1 MKIRYKHQRFQ
12 TEAARAIANAFTGQ
26 PKSDGQ
32 SDHIV
37 DRGKR
42 KDGQTQLHGEGYD
55 VLGFGNKNVILA
67 REAIC
72 ENVRAIQTEQGLK
85 PVDYLQDIQG
95 VGMAFTIE
103 METGTGKTYTYI
115 KTMYELNE
123 KYGWTKFVV
132 VVPSIAIREGVLKS
146 FESMQEHFAQ
156 EYNGKRMQYFV
167 YNSKQLSKIDAFA
180 SDAGM
185 HVMIINTQAFNSSFD
200 EDSSEDRIIKGK
212 TRKADKTA
220 RIIFDKRD
228 EFGSRR
234 PIDVLSQCHPIMI
247 IDEPQSVLGVDKGN
261 KTRKGLALFKP
272 LFTLLYSATHR
283 KDDIYNMMFRLDAI
297 DAYNQK
303 LVKKIE
309 VKGIKQVGSTATNG
323 YVYLEEIIIGKGN
336 PQARISFDKKTNT
349 GTKQTSKVVGEQFN
363 LYDQSGELNEYK
375 NNFIVERID
384 GLEGCVRF
392 LNGLVLHEGDAVGAV
407 NEDYLRRIQ
416 IRETIRTHLERERQL
431 FGQKIKVLSLFFI
444 DHVDSYRLYEGDDP
458 KGKFAKMFEEEYRNV
473 LSEMLPTFGDEAYLR
488 YLSDPRNAAS
498 KVHQGYFSMDKK
510 GKAVDSKNK
519 EGENEERAFDLIMK
533 DKERLLSLNEPVRFI
548 FSHSALKEGW
558 DNPNVFQICT
568 LKNSDNE
575 TKKRQEVGR
584 GMRLCVNQKGERQD
598 ADVLGEHVFDTNI
611 LTVIA
616 SESYDDFAKKLQT
629 EMAEACASR
638 PIIITPTLF
647 EGKAYTKQDGTT
659 GHFDLA
665 QARAI
670 YNALIRK
677 NYVDDEGALTAEY
690 HEAKRTGTLD
700 FGKVDDL
707 KNGIIAALDTVFDP
721 SSFKPDD
728 GRKPKVAKF
737 LKHNFD
743 KKQFQDLWKR
753 INQKT
758 YYQVNFDTT
767 DLIKKSIKALDD
779 NLKVTEIRI
788 VVEGG
793 SLDNVRDKESLEA
806 GVAMTQGKTRT
817 VRVTEA
823 IGQGVTY
830 DLIGKLVTATGLTRK
845 TIVEILKGIQP
856 STFYMFKQNPEE
868 FIIKAGLI
876 INDCKALAVIQCIK
890 YEKRNDTFETDI
902 FTKDTLRGKLGINAI
917 ESTKSL
923 YDLVVLDS
931 MGTEKNFAESLEHED
946 DVVVYT
952 KLPSGFYI
960 NTPMGK
966 YNPDWAVA
974 FREGT
979 VKHVYFVAESKGN
992 DLQQSQLRGS
1002 EESKIECARR
1012 HFKAISDNGYI
1023 YDVAK
1028 DYKSLYDIV
1037 TK

>member
-1 MKIRYKHQRFQ
+1 MQIRYKHQRFQ
-12 TEAARAIANAFTGQ
+12 TEAARSIANAFTGQ

-32 SDHIV
+32 SDHTI
-37 DRGKR
+37 DQGKN
-42 KDGQTQLHGEGYD
+42 KGLFK
-55 VLGFGNKNVILA
+55 LAGFGNKNVVLA
-67 REAIC
+67 REAVC
-72 ENVRAIQTEQGLK
+72 ENVRSVQTEQGLK
-85 PVDYLQDIQG
+85 PVDYLQDLQG

-123 KYGWTKFVV
+123 RYGWTKFVV

-156 EYNGKRMQYFV
+156 EYNGKRMQYFI

-200 EDSSEDRIIKGK
+200 EDSSKDKMVKGK
-212 TRKADKTA
+212 VKKADKTA

-228 EFGSRR
+228 EFNSRR

-303 LVKKIE
+303 LVKMIE
-309 VKGIKQVGSTATNG
+309 VKGIRQIGSTATNG
-323 YVYLEEIIIGKGN
+323 YVYLEEIVISKGN
-336 PQARISFDKKTNT
+336 PQARISYDVKTAT
-349 GTKQTSKVVGEQFN
+349 GTKQTSKVVGEQFD
-363 LYDQSGELNEYK
+363 LYAQSEELNEYK

-384 GLEGCVRF
+384 GVEGTVRF
-392 LNGLVLHEGDAVGAV
+392 VNGLVLHEGDAVGAV

-444 DHVDSYRLYEGDDP
+444 DHVDSYRLYEGP
-458 KGKFAKMFEEEYRNV
+458 ETKGKYAKMFEEEYRNV
-473 LSEMLPTFGDEAYLR
+473 LSELMPTFDDEAYLR
-488 YLSDPRNAAS
+488 YLSDPRNVAE
-498 KVHQGYFSMDKK
+498 KIHQGYFSMDKK
-510 GKAVDSKNK
+510 GKAVESGNK

-533 DKERLLSLNEPVRFI
+533 DKERLLSLDLKEKGAQVRFI

-584 GMRLCVNQKGERQD
+584 GMRLCVNQNGERQD
-598 ADVLGEHVFDTNI
+598 ADVLGDHVFDTNI

-629 EMAEACASR
+629 EMAEACADR
-638 PIIITPTLF
+638 PIIITPNLF
-647 EGKAYTKQDGTT
+647 EGKAYTKADGTN
-659 GHFDLA
+659 GRFDLA
-665 QARAI
+665 QARDI
-670 YNALIRK
+670 YDELVCQK
-677 NYVDDEGALTAEY
+677 YVKKGELTAKYYED
-690 HEAKRTGTLD
+690 KRNGTLD
-700 FGKVDDL
+700 FEELNDMKD
-707 KNGIIAALDTVFDP
+707 GIIAALDTVFNP
-721 SSFKPDD
+721 SSVKPEDA
-728 GRKPKVAKF
+728 RKPKTANF
-737 LKHNFD
+737 QQENFD
-743 KKQFQDLWKR
+743 KKEFQNLWKR
-753 INQKT
+753 INQRT
-758 YYQVNFDTT
+758 YYQVNFDTS
-767 DLIKKSIKALDD
+767 DLVEKSIKALDD

-806 GVAMTQGKTRT
+806 GVAMTQGNTRT
-817 VRVTEA
+817 IHVTEA
-823 IGQGVTY
+823 IGKGVTY

-845 TIVEILKGIQP
+845 TIVEILKGIKP
-856 STFYMFKQNPEE
+856 ATFHLFKMNPEE

-890 YEKRNDTFETDI
+890 YEKLNDKFATDI
-902 FTKDTLRGKLGINAI
+902 FTENMLRGKLGINAI

-952 KLPSGFYI
+952 KLPNGFYI

-974 FREGT
+974 FKEGS

-992 DLQQSQLRGS
+992 DLQGSQLRGS

>member
-1 MKIRYKHQRFQ
+1 MKLRYKHQRFQ
-12 TEAARAIANAFTGQ
+12 TEAALAVANAFTGQ

-37 DRGKR
+37 DQGVNQNLFVVK
-42 KDGQTQLHGEGYD
+42 
-55 VLGFGNKNVILA
+55 GFGNKNVILA
-67 REAIC
+67 PEAVC

-85 PVDYLQDIQG
+85 PVEQLQQLQG
-95 VGMAFTIE
+95 VGTALTIE

-115 KTMYELNE
+115 KTMYELNAR
-123 KYGWTKFVV
+123 YGWTKFVV

-156 EYNGKRMQYFV
+156 EYGKRMQYFM

-185 HVMIINTQAFNSSFD
+185 HVMIINTQAFNASMD
-200 EDSSEDRIIKGK
+200 EEKSTDKMEKGK
-212 TRKADKTA
+212 LKKADKAA
-220 RIIFDKRD
+220 RIIFERRD

-234 PIDVLSQCHPIMI
+234 PIDVLAQTHPIMI
-247 IDEPQSVLGVDKGN
+247 IDEPQSVLGVDKKN
-261 KTRKGLALFKP
+261 KTRKGIAMFKP

-283 KDDIYNMMFRLDAI
+283 KGDIYNMVYKLDAI

-309 VKGIKQVGSTATNG
+309 VKGIRQIGSTATNG
-323 YVYLEEIIIGKGN
+323 YVYLEEIVIGKGN
-336 PQARISFDKKTNT
+336 PQARISFDIKTQT
-349 GTKQTSKVVGEQFN
+349 GTKQVSKLVDERFN
-363 LYDQSGELNEYK
+363 LKEQSGGLAEYD

-384 GLEGCVRF
+384 GRLGIVRF
-392 LNGLVLHEGDAVGAV
+392 LNGLTLHEGDAVGSV
-407 NEDYLRRIQ
+407 NEDYIRRIQ

-431 FGQKIKVLSLFFI
+431 FSQHIKVLSLFFI
-444 DHVDSYRLYEGDDP
+444 DHVDSYKLYEGEDS
-458 KGKFAKMFEEEYRNV
+458 KGKFAKMFEEEYNRV
-473 LSEMLPTFGDEAYLR
+473 LSEMLPSFTDEAYLR

-498 KVHQGYFSMDKK
+498 KVHKGYFSMDKK
-510 GKAVDSKNK
+510 SKMVESK
-519 EGENEERAFDLIMK
+519 ERQGENEERAFDLIMK

-598 ADVLGEHVFDTNI
+598 ADVLGDHVFDTNI

-616 SESYDDFAKKLQT
+616 SESYEDFAKKLQT
-629 EMAEACASR
+629 EMAEACADR
-638 PIIITPTLF
+638 PTVITPNLF
-647 EGKAYTKQDGTT
+647 EDKTYTMEDGTN
-659 GHFDLA
+659 GNLDIN

-670 YNALIRK
+670 YNELIRQD
-677 NYVDDEGALTAEY
+677 YVNDEGTLTARY
-690 HEAKRTGTLD
+690 FDDKRNGSLD
-700 FGKVDDL
+700 FGKSNDMKDS
-707 KNGIIAALDTVFDP
+707 IIAILDTVFTR
-721 SSFKPDD
+721 SIVKPED
-728 GRKPKVAKF
+728 GRKPKLAKF
-737 LKHNFD
+737 QKDNFA
-743 KKQFQDLWKR
+743 KKEFQELWKR
-753 INQKT
+753 INRRT
-758 YYQVNFDTT
+758 YYQVNFDTS
-767 DLIKKSIKALDD
+767 DLVKKSVKAVDD
-779 NLKVTEIRI
+779 LLKVTEIRI

-793 SLDNVRDKESLEA
+793 SMEKIRDKESLEA
-806 GVAMTQGKTRT
+806 GVAMTQGNIRT
-817 VRVTEA
+817 IHLTEA
-823 IGQGVTY
+823 VGKGVTY
-830 DLIGKLVTATGLTRK
+830 DLIGQLVSATGLTRK
-845 TIVEILKGIQP
+845 TIVEILKGIKP
-856 STFYMFKQNPEE
+856 ATFCMFKMNPEE
-868 FIIKAGLI
+868 FIIKTARI

-890 YEKRNDTFETDI
+890 YEKLNDEFSTDI
-902 FTKDTLRGKLGINAI
+902 FTENALRGKLGVNAI
-917 ESTKSL
+917 ESVKSL

-952 KLPSGFYI
+952 KLPRGFYI

-974 FREGT
+974 FREGS
-979 VKHVYFVAESKGN
+979 VKHVYFIAETKGTD
-992 DLQQSQLRGS
+992 DLPSDLRGT
-1002 EESKIECARR
+1002 ENSKIECARK
-1012 HFKAISDNGYI
+1012 HFAAISEKDVIFDVVKNYQKL
-1023 YDVAK
+1023 YDV
-1028 DYKSLYDIV
+1028 V

>member
-1 MKIRYKHQRFQ
+1 MKLRYKHQRFQ
-12 TEAARAIANAFTGQ
+12 TEAALAVANAFTGQ

-37 DRGKR
+37 DQGVHQDLFVVK
-42 KDGQTQLHGEGYD
+42 
-55 VLGFGNKNVILA
+55 GFGNKNVILTP
-67 REAIC
+67 EAVC

-85 PVDYLQDIQG
+85 PVEQLQQLQG
-95 VGMAFTIE
+95 VGTALTIE

-115 KTMYELNE
+115 KTMYELNAR
-123 KYGWTKFVV
+123 YGWTKFVV

-156 EYNGKRMQYFV
+156 EYGKRMQYFM

-185 HVMIINTQAFNSSFD
+185 HVMIINTQAFNASMD
-200 EDSSEDRIIKGK
+200 EEKSTDKMEKGK
-212 TRKADKTA
+212 LKKADKAA
-220 RIIFDKRD
+220 RIIFERRD

-234 PIDVLSQCHPIMI
+234 PIDVLAQTHPIMI
-247 IDEPQSVLGVDKGN
+247 IDEPQSVLGVDKKN
-261 KTRKGLALFKP
+261 KTRKGIAMFKP

-283 KDDIYNMMFRLDAI
+283 KGDIYNMVYKLDAI

-309 VKGIKQVGSTATNG
+309 VKGIRQVGSTATNG
-323 YVYLEEIIIGKGN
+323 YVYLEEIVIGKGN
-336 PQARISFDKKTNT
+336 PQARISFDIKTQT
-349 GTKQTSKVVGEQFN
+349 GTKQVSKLVDERFN
-363 LYDQSGELNEYK
+363 LKEQSGGLAEYD

-384 GLEGCVRF
+384 GRQGIVRF
-392 LNGLVLHEGDAVGAV
+392 LNGLTLHEGDAVGSV
-407 NEDYLRRIQ
+407 NEDYIRRIQ

-431 FGQKIKVLSLFFI
+431 FSQHIKVLSLFFI
-444 DHVDSYRLYEGDDP
+444 DHVDSYKLYEGEDS
-458 KGKFAKMFEEEYRNV
+458 KGKFAKMFEEEYNRV
-473 LSEMLPTFGDEAYLR
+473 LSEMLPSFTDEAYLR

-498 KVHQGYFSMDKK
+498 KVHKGYFSMDKK
-510 GKAVDSKNK
+510 SKMVESK
-519 EGENEERAFDLIMK
+519 ERQGENEERAFDLIMK

-598 ADVLGEHVFDTNI
+598 ADVLGDHVFDTNI

-616 SESYDDFAKKLQT
+616 SESYEDFAKKLQT
-629 EMAEACASR
+629 EMAEACADR
-638 PIIITPTLF
+638 PTVITPNLF
-647 EGKAYTKQDGTT
+647 EDKTYTMEDGTN
-659 GHFDLA
+659 GKLDIN

-670 YNALIRK
+670 YNELIRQD
-677 NYVDDEGALTAEY
+677 YVNDEGTLTARY
-690 HEAKRTGTLD
+690 FDDKRNGSLD
-700 FGKVDDL
+700 FGKSNDMKDS
-707 KNGIIAALDTVFDP
+707 IIAILDTVFTR
-721 SSFKPDD
+721 SIVKPED
-728 GRKPKVAKF
+728 GRKPKLAKF
-737 LKHNFD
+737 QKDNFA
-743 KKQFQDLWKR
+743 KKEFQELWKR
-753 INQKT
+753 INRRT
-758 YYQVNFDTT
+758 YYQVNFDTS
-767 DLIKKSIKALDD
+767 DLVKKSVKAVDD
-779 NLKVTEIRI
+779 LLKVTEIRI

-793 SLDNVRDKESLEA
+793 SMENIRDKESLEA
-806 GVAMTQGKTRT
+806 GVAMTQGNIRT
-817 VRVTEA
+817 IHLTEA
-823 IGQGVTY
+823 VGKGVTY
-830 DLIGKLVTATGLTRK
+830 DLIGQLVSATGLTRK
-845 TIVEILKGIQP
+845 TIVEILKGIKP
-856 STFYMFKQNPEE
+856 ATFCMFKMNPEE
-868 FIIKAGLI
+868 FIIKTARI

-890 YEKRNDTFETDI
+890 YEKLNDEFSTDI
-902 FTKDTLRGKLGINAI
+902 FTENALRGKLGVNAI
-917 ESTKSL
+917 ESVKSL

-952 KLPSGFYI
+952 KLPRGFYI

-974 FREGT
+974 FREGS
-979 VKHVYFVAESKGN
+979 VKHVYFIAETKGTD
-992 DLQQSQLRGS
+992 DLPSDLRGT
-1002 EESKIECARR
+1002 ENSKIECARK
-1012 HFKAISDNGYI
+1012 HFAAISEKDVIFDVVKNYQKL
-1023 YDVAK
+1023 YDV
-1028 DYKSLYDIV
+1028 V

>member
-1 MKIRYKHQRFQ
+1 MQIRYKHQRFQ
-12 TEAARAIANAFTGQ
+12 TEAARSIANAFTGQ

-32 SDHIV
+32 SDHTI
-37 DRGKR
+37 DQGKN
-42 KDGQTQLHGEGYD
+42 KGLFK
-55 VLGFGNKNVILA
+55 LAGFGNKNVVLA
-67 REAIC
+67 REAVC
-72 ENVRAIQTEQGLK
+72 ENVRSVQTEQGLK
-85 PVDYLQDIQG
+85 PVDYLQDLQG

-123 KYGWTKFVV
+123 RYGWTKFVV

-156 EYNGKRMQYFV
+156 EYNGKRMQYFI

-200 EDSSEDRIIKGK
+200 EDSSKDKMVKGK
-212 TRKADKTA
+212 VKKADKTA

-228 EFGSRR
+228 EFNSRR

-309 VKGIKQVGSTATNG
+309 VKGIRQIGSTATNG
-323 YVYLEEIIIGKGN
+323 YVYLEEIVISKGN
-336 PQARISFDKKTNT
+336 PQARISYDVKTAT
-349 GTKQTSKVVGEQFN
+349 GTKQTSKVVGEQFD
-363 LYDQSGELNEYK
+363 LYAQSEELNEYK

-384 GLEGCVRF
+384 GVEGTVRF
-392 LNGLVLHEGDAVGAV
+392 VNGLVLHEGDAVGAV

-444 DHVDSYRLYEGDDP
+444 DHVDSYRLYEGP
-458 KGKFAKMFEEEYRNV
+458 ETKGKYAKMFEEEYRNV
-473 LSEMLPTFGDEAYLR
+473 LSELMPTFDDEAYLR
-488 YLSDPRNAAS
+488 YLSDPRNVAE
-498 KVHQGYFSMDKK
+498 KIHQGYFSMDKK
-510 GKAVDSKNK
+510 GKAVESGNK

-533 DKERLLSLNEPVRFI
+533 DKERLLSLDLKEKGAQVRFI

-584 GMRLCVNQKGERQD
+584 GMRLCLNQNGERQD
-598 ADVLGEHVFDTNI
+598 ADVLGDHVFDTNI

-629 EMAEACASR
+629 EMAEACADR
-638 PIIITPTLF
+638 PIIITPNLF
-647 EGKAYTKQDGTT
+647 EGKAYTKADGTN
-659 GHFDLA
+659 GRFDLA
-665 QARAI
+665 QARDI
-670 YNALIRK
+670 YDELVCQK
-677 NYVDDEGALTAEY
+677 YVKKGELTAKYYED
-690 HEAKRTGTLD
+690 KRNGTLD
-700 FGKVDDL
+700 FEELNDMKD
-707 KNGIIAALDTVFDP
+707 GIIAALDTVFNP
-721 SSFKPDD
+721 SSVKPEDA
-728 GRKPKVAKF
+728 RKPKTANF
-737 LKHNFD
+737 QQENFD
-743 KKQFQDLWKR
+743 KKEFQNLWKR
-753 INQKT
+753 INQRT
-758 YYQVNFDTT
+758 YYQVNFDTS
-767 DLIKKSIKALDD
+767 DLVEKSIKALDD

-806 GVAMTQGKTRT
+806 GVAMTQGNTRT
-817 VRVTEA
+817 IHVTEA
-823 IGQGVTY
+823 IGKGVTY

-845 TIVEILKGIQP
+845 TIVEILKGIKP
-856 STFYMFKQNPEE
+856 ATFHLFKMNPEE

-890 YEKRNDTFETDI
+890 YEKLNDKFATDI
-902 FTKDTLRGKLGINAI
+902 FTENMLRGKLGINAI

-952 KLPSGFYI
+952 KLPNGFYI

-974 FREGT
+974 FKEGS

-992 DLQQSQLRGS
+992 DLQGSQLRGS

>member
-1 MKIRYKHQRFQ
+1 MKLRYKHQRFQ
-12 TEAARAIANAFTGQ
+12 TEAALAVANAFTGQ

-37 DRGKR
+37 DQGVNQNLFVVK
-42 KDGQTQLHGEGYD
+42 
-55 VLGFGNKNVILA
+55 GFGNKNVILA
-67 REAIC
+67 PEAVC

-85 PVDYLQDIQG
+85 PVEQLQQLQG
-95 VGMAFTIE
+95 VGTALTIE

-115 KTMYELNE
+115 KTMYELNAR
-123 KYGWTKFVV
+123 YGWTKFVV

-156 EYNGKRMQYFV
+156 EYGKRTQYFV

-185 HVMIINTQAFNSSFD
+185 HVMIINTQAFNASMD
-200 EDSSEDRIIKGK
+200 EEKSTDKMEKGK
-212 TRKADKTA
+212 LKKADKAA
-220 RIIFDKRD
+220 RIIFERRD

-234 PIDVLSQCHPIMI
+234 PIDVLAQTHPIMI
-247 IDEPQSVLGVDKGN
+247 IDEPQSVLGVDKKN
-261 KTRKGLALFKP
+261 KTRKGIAMFKP
-272 LFTLLYSATHR
+272 LFTLLYSATYR
-283 KDDIYNMMFRLDAI
+283 KGDIYNMVYKLDAI

-309 VKGIKQVGSTATNG
+309 VKGIRQIGSTATNG
-323 YVYLEEIIIGKGN
+323 YVYLEEIVIGKGN
-336 PQARISFDKKTNT
+336 PQARLSFDIKTQT
-349 GTKQTSKVVGEQFN
+349 GTKQVSKLVDERFN
-363 LYDQSGELNEYK
+363 LKEQSGGLAEYD

-384 GLEGCVRF
+384 GRQGIVRF
-392 LNGLVLHEGDAVGAV
+392 LNGLTLHEGDTVGSV
-407 NEDYLRRIQ
+407 NEDYIRRIQ

-431 FGQKIKVLSLFFI
+431 FSQHIKVLSLFFI
-444 DHVDSYRLYEGDDP
+444 DHVDSYKLYEGEDS
-458 KGKFAKMFEEEYRNV
+458 KGKFAKMFEEEYNRV
-473 LSEMLPTFGDEAYLR
+473 LSEMLPSFTDEAYLR

-510 GKAVDSKNK
+510 GKAVEPK
-519 EGENEERAFDLIMK
+519 ERQGENEERAFDLIMK

-598 ADVLGEHVFDTNI
+598 ADVLGDHVFDTNI

-629 EMAEACASR
+629 EMAEACADR
-638 PIIITPTLF
+638 PTVITPNLF
-647 EGKAYTKQDGTT
+647 EDKTYTMEDGTN
-659 GHFDLA
+659 GKLDIN

-670 YNALIRK
+670 YNELIRQD
-677 NYVDDEGALTAEY
+677 YVNDEGTLTARY
-690 HEAKRTGTLD
+690 FDDKRNGSLD
-700 FGKVDDL
+700 FGKSNDMKDS
-707 KNGIIAALDTVFDP
+707 IIAILDTVFTR
-721 SSFKPDD
+721 SIVKPED
-728 GRKPKVAKF
+728 GRKPKLAKF
-737 LKHNFD
+737 QKDNFA
-743 KKQFQDLWKR
+743 KKEFQELWKR
-753 INQKT
+753 INRRT
-758 YYQVNFDTT
+758 YYQVNFDTSE
-767 DLIKKSIKALDD
+767 LVKKSVKAVDD
-779 NLKVTEIRI
+779 LLKVTEIRI

-793 SLDNVRDKESLEA
+793 SMENIRDKESLEA
-806 GVAMTQGKTRT
+806 GAAMTLGNIRT
-817 VRVTEA
+817 IHLTEA
-823 IGQGVTY
+823 VGKGVTY
-830 DLIGKLVTATGLTRK
+830 DLIGQLVSATGLTRK
-845 TIVEILKGIQP
+845 TIVEILKGIKP
-856 STFYMFKQNPEE
+856 ATFSMFKMNPEE
-868 FIIKAGLI
+868 FIIKTARI

-890 YEKRNDTFETDI
+890 YEKLNDEFSTDI
-902 FTKDTLRGKLGINAI
+902 FTENALRGKLGVNAI
-917 ESTKSL
+917 ESVKSL

-952 KLPSGFYI
+952 KLPRGFYI

-974 FREGT
+974 FREGS
-979 VKHVYFVAESKGN
+979 VKHVYFIAETKGTD
-992 DLQQSQLRGS
+992 DLPSDLRGT
-1002 EESKIECARR
+1002 ENSKIECARK
-1012 HFKAISDNGYI
+1012 HFAAISEKDVIFDVVKNYQKL
-1023 YDVAK
+1023 YDV
-1028 DYKSLYDIV
+1028 V

>member
-1 MKIRYKHQRFQ
+1 MQIRYKHQRFQ
-12 TEAARAIANAFTGQ
+12 AEAARAIANAFTGQ
-26 PKSDGQ
+26 PKSDGL
-32 SDHIV
+32 SDHTV
-37 DRGKR
+37 DQGKN
-42 KDGQTQLHGEGYD
+42 KGFIALA
-55 VLGFGNKNVILA
+55 GFGNKNVVLA
-67 REAIC
+67 REAVC
-72 ENVRAIQTEQGLK
+72 ENVRAVQTEQGLK
-85 PVDYLQDIQG
+85 PVDYLQDLQG

-123 KYGWTKFVV
+123 RYGWTKFVV

-185 HVMIINTQAFNSSFD
+185 HVMIINTQAFNTSMNEEKS
-200 EDSSEDRIIKGK
+200 KGA
-212 TRKADKTA
+212 RADKAA

-234 PIDVLSQCHPIMI
+234 PIDVLSQCHPILI

-309 VKGIKQVGSTATNG
+309 VKGIRQIGSTATNG
-323 YVYLEEIIIGKGN
+323 YVYLEEIVIGKGN
-336 PQARISFDKKTNT
+336 PQARISFDIKTQT
-349 GTKQTSKVVGEQFN
+349 GTKQVSKLVDERFN
-363 LYDQSGELNEYK
+363 LKEQSGGLAEYD

-384 GLEGCVRF
+384 GRQGIVRF
-392 LNGLVLHEGDAVGAV
+392 LNGLTLHEGDAVGSV
-407 NEDYLRRIQ
+407 NEDYIRRIQ

-431 FGQKIKVLSLFFI
+431 FSQHIKVLSLFFI
-444 DHVDSYRLYEGDDP
+444 DHVDSYRLYEGEDS
-458 KGKFAKMFEEEYRNV
+458 KGKFAKMFEEEYNRV
-473 LSEMLPTFGDEAYLR
+473 LSEMLPSFTDEAYLR

-498 KVHQGYFSMDKK
+498 NVHQGYFSMDKK
-510 GKAVDSKNK
+510 GKAVESK
-519 EGENEERAFDLIMK
+519 ERQGENEERAFDLIMK
-533 DKERLLSLNEPVRFI
+533 DKERLLSLSEPVRFI

-598 ADVLGEHVFDTNI
+598 ADVLGDHVFDTNI

-629 EMAEACASR
+629 EMAEACADR
-638 PIIITPTLF
+638 PIVITAHLF
-647 EGKAYTKQDGTT
+647 EGRSYTMADGTN
-659 GHFDLA
+659 GKFDTH
-665 QARAI
+665 QAVAI

-677 NYVDDEGALTAEY
+677 DYVDDNGALTAQYFED
-690 HEAKRTGTLD
+690 KRNDRLD
-700 FGKVDDL
+700 FEKANDWRE
-707 KNGIIAALDTVFDP
+707 GIIAALDTVFDP
-721 SSFKPDD
+721 AAVRPEN
-728 GRKPKVAKF
+728 GRKPKLAK
-737 LKHNFD
+737 LQKDNFA
-743 KKQFQDLWKR
+743 KKEFQNLWKR
-753 INQKT
+753 INRRT
-758 YYQVNFDTT
+758 YYQVSFETSG
-767 DLIKKSIKALDD
+767 LVKKAIEELDEK
-779 NLKVTEIRI
+779 LRVTEIRI

-793 SLDNVRDKESLEA
+793 SMDEIRDKESLEA
-806 GVAMTQGKTRT
+806 GVAMNQGDVRT
-817 VRVTEA
+817 IHVTEA
-823 IGQGVTY
+823 VGKEVTY
-830 DLIGKLVTATGLTRK
+830 DLIGQLVTATGLTRK
-845 TIVEILKGIQP
+845 TIVEILKGIKP
-856 STFYMFKQNPEE
+856 ETFSMFKMNPEE
-868 FIIKAGLI
+868 FIIKTGLI
-876 INDCKALAVIQCIK
+876 INDCKALAVIQSIT
-890 YEKRNDTFETDI
+890 YEKLNDEFSTDI
-902 FTKDTLRGKLGINAI
+902 FTVDALRGKLGINAI
-917 ESTKSL
+917 ESKKSL

-931 MGTEKNFAESLEHED
+931 MGVEKNFAESLERED

-952 KLPSGFYI
+952 KLPRGFYI

-974 FREGT
+974 FREGS
-979 VKHVYFVAESKGN
+979 VKHVYFVAETKGN
-992 DLQQSQLRGS
+992 DLQGSHLRGI
-1002 EESKIECARR
+1002 EGSKIACARK
-1012 HFKAISDNGYI
+1012 HFAAISENGYI
-1023 YDVAK
+1023 YDVVT
-1028 DYKSLYDIV
+1028 DYQALYDAV